1 MTNARCLTEGVDV
14 PAIDCVAFIDSK
26 RSKGIVQAAGRAMRI
41 SKGKKYGYILIPI
54 ITNTN
59 DLKSASIDTDFEDL
73 ISVISSL
80 ATQDERLIDE
90 IKALTNR
97 TLKKYKNKNILN
109 INVNILKNINSAE
122 LQQKLVLKVWNT
134 ISSFSYC
141 RYRGS
146 REIRTIFSIR
156 YTKKEWNEFA
166 KTKEKPIDIP
176 YCVSTYYKK

>member
-26 RSKGIVQAAGRAMRI
+26 RSKVDIVQAAGRAMRI

-122 LQQKLVLKVWNT
+122 LQKLV
-134 ISSFSYC
+134 
-141 RYRGS
+141 
-146 REIRTIFSIR
+146 
-156 YTKKEWNEFA
+156 
-166 KTKEKPIDIP
+166 
-176 YCVSTYYKK
+176 